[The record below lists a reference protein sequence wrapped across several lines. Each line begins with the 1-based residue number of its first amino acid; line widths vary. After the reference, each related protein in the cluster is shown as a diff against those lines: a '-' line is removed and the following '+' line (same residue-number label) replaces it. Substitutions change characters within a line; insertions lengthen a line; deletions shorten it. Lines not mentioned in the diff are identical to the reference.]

1 MKKFF
6 GVFKNIYLDIYILF
20 MMSCIILYT
29 VLLKINILGLKYMI
43 PIAIVLIVLCIIKG
57 FILLHKKLKKK
68 IKIFFSVTT
77 TLLLIAFIVLSV
89 VLLNAFSSV
98 KNIFSTRSYVDYSVM
113 VKKESNYKELEDID
127 KKIIGFYQDD
137 NYHERAEKR
146 LSTKIE
152 AEYIGYSSL
161 EELED
166 ALLSEEIDALMI
178 LDSYLDVIH
187 SNDIEEVE
195 GQEETPV
202 KEEDNFKDK
211 TRVIYTFK
219 LTIDNSKKEKDID
232 LENGSFVVF
241 VSGQDSYA
249 SSVSESSRSD
259 VNLLMAVNLK
269 TRQILL
275 VSIPRDYY
283 INIHGKNAYDKL
295 THISIYGSDTA
306 SQSLGDI
313 MDVEV
318 PYYVKF
324 NFTTFMKAIDYMLP
338 LDVYSDFDFTTG
350 VYDQTIG
357 NSYTFSKGYNHITSG
372 EMALQF
378 VRARKNFSEGDRQ
391 RGINQSRMLRAVINK
406 AATPQVL
413 LKYNDVLK
421 SLDGTFLT
429 NISDDSIIEI
439 VKYVINHN
447 GKFKISSYS
456 LDGYDSMRACYSSG
470 SQLLYAML
478 PNEDSVNQASLYI
491 KDVLEGRVPDIET
504 DASELADSSITH
516 SVSKTP
522 YKPVYYPTPSVV
534 VPKKEETKTDKDN
547 EKEKEEDKEEN
558 KDNEENK
565 TENSDDQNKQSETNT
580 DTNTGNENNTGT
592 EDNNTSTDTG
602 TEEDNSKDPE

>member
-6 GVFKNIYLDIYILF
+6 SVFKNIYLDIYLLF
-20 MMSCIILYT
+20 IISCISLLF
-29 VLLKINILGLKYMI
+29 VLLKINILDLKYLI
-43 PIAIVLIVLCIIKG
+43 PIIIGLLVLCIING
-57 FILLHKKLKKK
+57 IILLNKKLKKK
-68 IKIFFSVTT
+68 IKIFFSVLT
-77 TLLLIAFIVLSV
+77 TLLLIGFIVLSV
-89 VLLNAFSSV
+89 VLLNLFSSV
-98 KNIFSTRSYVDYSVM
+98 KNIFSTKSYVDYSVM
-113 VKKESNYKELEDID
+113 VKKESNYKELDDINN
-127 KKIIGFYQDD
+127 KIIGFYQDD
-137 NYHERAEKR
+137 SYHERAGKR
-146 LSTKIE
+146 LSSKID

-161 EELED
+161 EELEN
-166 ALLSEEIDALMI
+166 ALLGEEIDALMI
-178 LDSYLDVIH
+178 LDSYLDIIH
-187 SNDIEEVE
+187 NDEIEEVE
-195 GQEETPV
+195 EEKTET
-202 KEEDNFKDK
+202 KEDDFKEK
-211 TRVIYTFK
+211 TRVVYTFK

-269 TRQILL
+269 TKQILL

-295 THISIYGSDTA
+295 THISIYGSETA
-306 SQSLGDI
+306 TASLGDI
-313 MDVEV
+313 MDVDV
-318 PYYVKF
+318 PYYIKF
-324 NFTTFMKAIDYMLP
+324 NFTTFMRAIEYILP

-357 NSYTFSKGYNHITSG
+357 NSYTFSQGYNHITSG

-406 AATPQVL
+406 ATTPQVL
-413 LKYNDVLK
+413 LKYNDILK

-429 NISDDSIIEI
+429 NISDDSIMEI

-456 LDGYDSMRACYSSG
+456 VNGYDSMKACYSSG
-470 SQLLYAML
+470 SQLLYAMI
-478 PNEDSVNQASLYI
+478 PDDDSVNQASLYI

-522 YKPVYYPTPSVV
+522 YKETYYPTPSVII
-534 VPKKEETKTDKDN
+534 PKVEETDTDKD
-547 EKEKEEDKEEN
+547 KDK
-558 KDNEENK
+558 
-565 TENSDDQNKQSETNT
+565 
-580 DTNTGNENNTGT
+580 
-592 EDNNTSTDTG
+592 
-602 TEEDNSKDPE
+602 EEDNSTEENNEQEENTENNNESNEQEDNNQSNNEENNNNENNQNEETSE

>member
-6 GVFKNIYLDIYILF
+6 GTFKNIYLDIYLLF
-20 MMSCIILYT
+20 IMSCIYLFV
-29 VLLKINILGLKYMI
+29 VLININILGLKYLI
-43 PIAIVLIVLCIIKG
+43 PITVGLLFLIIIKG
-57 FILLHKKLKKK
+57 IILLNKKLKKK
-68 IKIFFSVTT
+68 IKIFFSITT
-77 TLLLIAFIVLSV
+77 TLLLIGFIVISV
-89 VLLNAFSSV
+89 VLLNIFSSV
-98 KNIFSTRSYVDYSVM
+98 KNVFSTKSYVDYSVM
-113 VKKESNYKELEDID
+113 VKKQSNYNKLEDINN
-127 KKIIGFYQDD
+127 KIIGFYQDD
-137 NYHERAEKR
+137 TYHERAEKK
-146 LSTKIE
+146 LSSSIE

-161 EELED
+161 EELEG
-166 ALLSEEIDALMI
+166 ALLNNEIDALMI
-178 LDSYLDVIH
+178 LDSYLDIIH
-187 SNDIEEVE
+187 NDEIQDVDEENNNTS
-195 GQEETPV
+195 Q
-202 KEEDNFKDK
+202 DDDFKDK
-211 TRVIYTFK
+211 TRVIYSFK

-306 SQSLGDI
+306 TASLGDI
-313 MDVEV
+313 MDVDV

-324 NFTTFMKAIDYMLP
+324 NFTTFMKAIEYILP
-338 LDVYSDFDFTTG
+338 LDVYSDYDFTTG

-357 NSYTFSKGYNHITSG
+357 NSYTFSQGYNHITSG

-406 AATPQVL
+406 ATTPQVL
-413 LKYNDVLK
+413 LKYNDILK

-429 NISDDSIIEI
+429 NISDDSIMEI

-456 LDGYDSMRACYSSG
+456 VDGYDSMRACYSSG

-478 PNEDSVNQASLYI
+478 PNDESVNQASLYI
-491 KDVLEGRVPDIET
+491 KDVLEGRIPDIET
-504 DASELADSSITH
+504 DASELADSSNTH

-522 YKPVYYPTPSVV
+522 YKETYYPTYSVV
-534 VPKKEETKTDKDN
+534 TPKNDETDKDK
-547 EKEKEEDKEEN
+547 EKDKEKEDTEEEKGTKEDN
-558 KDNEENK
+558 TTDTNN
-565 TENSDDQNKQSETNT
+565 ETNT
-580 DTNTGNENNTGT
+580 DNENNTEENNST
-592 EDNNTSTDTG
+592 EENTDDTNSDNNTN
-602 TEEDNSKDPE
+602 EETSE

>member
-6 GVFKNIYLDIYILF
+6 GTFKNIYLDIYLLFIL
-20 MMSCIILYT
+20 SCVSLFV
-29 VLLKINILGLKYMI
+29 VLININILGLKYLL
-43 PIAIVLIVLCIIKG
+43 PIAIGLLLLIVIKG
-57 FILLHKKLKKK
+57 FILLSKKLKKK
-68 IKIFFSVTT
+68 IKVFFSLTT
-77 TLLLIAFIVLSV
+77 TLLLIGLVVLSV
-89 VLLNAFSSV
+89 VLLNIFSSV
-98 KNIFSTRSYVDYSVM
+98 KNVFSTRSYVDYSVM
-113 VKKESNYKELEDID
+113 VKKESNYKELDDINN
-127 KKIIGFYQDD
+127 KIIGFYQDD
-137 NYHERAEKR
+137 TYHERAEKR
-146 LSTKIE
+146 LSSKIE

-161 EELED
+161 EELEN
-166 ALLSEEIDALMI
+166 ALLSNEIDALMI
-178 LDSYLDVIH
+178 LDSYLDIIH
-187 SNDIEEVE
+187 NDEIEEVE
-195 GQEETPV
+195 EETT
-202 KEEDNFKDK
+202 KKDDDFKDK

-275 VSIPRDYY
+275 VSIPRDYF

-295 THISIYGSDTA
+295 THISLYGSDTA

-313 MDVEV
+313 MDVDV

-324 NFTTFMKAIDYMLP
+324 NFTTFMKAIEYMLP

-357 NSYTFSKGYNHITSG
+357 NSYTFSQGYNHITSG

-406 AATPQVL
+406 ATTPQVL
-413 LKYNDVLK
+413 LKYNDILK

-429 NISDDSIIEI
+429 NISDDSIMEI

-456 LDGYDSMRACYSSG
+456 VNGYDSMKACYSSG
-470 SQLLYAML
+470 SQLLYAMI
-478 PNEDSVNQASLYI
+478 PDDDSVNQASLYI
-491 KDVLEGRVPDIET
+491 KDVLEGRTPNIEV
-504 DASELADSSITH
+504 DASELADTSITH

-522 YKPVYYPTPSVV
+522 YRETYYPAPSVII
-534 VPKKEETKTDKDN
+534 PKDN
-547 EKEKEEDKEEN
+547 NSDKEKEKDKEEGKETEEDKDKKEDNNESDNNTEN
-558 KDNEENK
+558 NNESNTNEEN
-565 TENSDDQNKQSETNT
+565 N
-580 DTNTGNENNTGT
+580 NENN
-592 EDNNTSTDTG
+592 NAS
-602 TEEDNSKDPE
+602 EDNSNTNNKNEETSE

>member
-6 GVFKNIYLDIYILF
+6 SVFKNIYLDIYLLF
-20 MMSCIILYT
+20 IISCISLLFI
-29 VLLKINILGLKYMI
+29 LLKINILGLKYLI
-43 PIAIVLIVLCIIKG
+43 PIIIGLVILCIING
-57 FILLHKKLKKK
+57 IILLNKKLKKK
-68 IKIFFSVTT
+68 IKIFFSVIT
-77 TLLLIAFIVLSV
+77 TLLLIGFIVLSV
-89 VLLNAFSSV
+89 VLINVFSSV
-98 KNIFSTRSYVDYSVM
+98 KNIFSTKSYVDYSVM
-113 VKKESNYKELEDID
+113 VKKESNYKELDDINN
-127 KKIIGFYQDD
+127 KIIGFYQDD
-137 NYHERAEKR
+137 SYHERAEKR
-146 LSTKIE
+146 LSSKIE

-161 EELED
+161 EELEN
-166 ALLSEEIDALMI
+166 ALLGEEIDALMI
-178 LDSYLDVIH
+178 LDSYLDIIH
-187 SNDIEEVE
+187 NDEIEEVE
-195 GQEETPV
+195 EEKTDT
-202 KEEDNFKDK
+202 KEDDFKDK

-269 TRQILL
+269 TKQILL

-295 THISIYGSDTA
+295 THISIYGSETA
-306 SQSLGDI
+306 TQSLGDI
-313 MDVEV
+313 MDVDV
-318 PYYVKF
+318 LYYVKF
-324 NFTTFMKAIDYMLP
+324 NFTTFMRAIEYILP

-357 NSYTFSKGYNHITSG
+357 NSYTFSQGYNHITSG

-406 AATPQVL
+406 ATTPQVL
-413 LKYNDVLK
+413 LKYNDILK

-429 NISDDSIIEI
+429 NISDDSIMEI

-456 LDGYDSMRACYSSG
+456 VNGYDSMKACYSSG
-470 SQLLYAML
+470 SQLLYAMI
-478 PNEDSVNQASLYI
+478 PDDDSVNQASLYI

-522 YKPVYYPTPSVV
+522 YKETYYPTPSVI
-534 VPKKEETKTDKDN
+534 VPKVEETDKDKDKD
-547 EKEKEEDKEEN
+547 KEKE
-558 KDNEENK
+558 
-565 TENSDDQNKQSETNT
+565 S
-580 DTNTGNENNTGT
+580 
-592 EDNNTSTDTG
+592 
-602 TEEDNSKDPE
+602 

>member
-6 GVFKNIYLDIYILF
+6 GTFKNIYLDIYLLFIL
-20 MMSCIILYT
+20 SCVSLFI
-29 VLLKINILGLKYMI
+29 VLININILGLKYLL
-43 PIAIVLIVLCIIKG
+43 PIAIGLLLLIVIKG
-57 FILLHKKLKKK
+57 FILLSKKLKKK
-68 IKIFFSVTT
+68 IKVFFSLTT
-77 TLLLIAFIVLSV
+77 TLLLIGLVVLSV
-89 VLLNAFSSV
+89 VLLNIFSSV
-98 KNIFSTRSYVDYSVM
+98 KNVFSTRSYVDYSVM
-113 VKKESNYKELEDID
+113 VKKESNYKELDDINN
-127 KKIIGFYQDD
+127 KIIGFYQDD
-137 NYHERAEKR
+137 TYHERAEKR
-146 LSTKIE
+146 LSSKIE

-161 EELED
+161 EELEN
-166 ALLSEEIDALMI
+166 ALLSNEIDALMI
-178 LDSYLDVIH
+178 LDSYLDIIH
-187 SNDIEEVE
+187 NDEIEEVE
-195 GQEETPV
+195 EETT
-202 KEEDNFKDK
+202 KKDDDFKDK

-275 VSIPRDYY
+275 VSIPRDYF

-295 THISIYGSDTA
+295 THISLYGSDTA

-313 MDVEV
+313 MDVDV

-324 NFTTFMKAIDYMLP
+324 NFTTFMKAIEYMLP

-357 NSYTFSKGYNHITSG
+357 NSYTFSQGYNHITSG

-406 AATPQVL
+406 ATTPQVL
-413 LKYNDVLK
+413 LKYNDILK

-429 NISDDSIIEI
+429 NISDDSIMEI

-456 LDGYDSMRACYSSG
+456 VNGYDSMKACYSSG
-470 SQLLYAML
+470 SQLLYAMI
-478 PNEDSVNQASLYI
+478 PDDDSVNQASLYI
-491 KDVLEGRVPDIET
+491 KDVLEGRTPNIEV
-504 DASELADSSITH
+504 DASELADTSITH

-522 YKPVYYPTPSVV
+522 YRETYYPAPSVII
-534 VPKKEETKTDKDN
+534 PKDN
-547 EKEKEEDKEEN
+547 NSDKEKEKDKEEDKETEEDKDKKEDNNESDNNTEN
-558 KDNEENK
+558 NNESNTNEEN
-565 TENSDDQNKQSETNT
+565 N
-580 DTNTGNENNTGT
+580 NENN
-592 EDNNTSTDTG
+592 NAS
-602 TEEDNSKDPE
+602 EDNSNTNNKNEETSE

>member
-6 GVFKNIYLDIYILF
+6 GTFKNIYLDIYLLFIL
-20 MMSCIILYT
+20 SCVSLFV
-29 VLLKINILGLKYMI
+29 VLININILGLKYLL
-43 PIAIVLIVLCIIKG
+43 PIAIGLLLLIVIKG
-57 FILLHKKLKKK
+57 FILLSKKLKKK
-68 IKIFFSVTT
+68 IKVFFSLTT
-77 TLLLIAFIVLSV
+77 TLLLIGLVVLSV
-89 VLLNAFSSV
+89 VLLNIFSSV
-98 KNIFSTRSYVDYSVM
+98 KNVFSTRSYVDYSVM
-113 VKKESNYKELEDID
+113 VKKESNYKELDDINN
-127 KKIIGFYQDD
+127 KIIGFYQDD
-137 NYHERAEKR
+137 TYHERAEKR
-146 LSTKIE
+146 LSSKIE

-161 EELED
+161 EELEN
-166 ALLSEEIDALMI
+166 ALLSNEIDALMI
-178 LDSYLDVIH
+178 LDSYLDIIH
-187 SNDIEEVE
+187 NDEIEEVE
-195 GQEETPV
+195 EETT
-202 KEEDNFKDK
+202 KKDDDFKDK

-275 VSIPRDYY
+275 VSIPRDYF

-295 THISIYGSDTA
+295 THISLYGSDTA

-313 MDVEV
+313 MDVDV

-324 NFTTFMKAIDYMLP
+324 NFTTFMKAIEYMLP

-357 NSYTFSKGYNHITSG
+357 NSYTFSQGYNHITSG

-406 AATPQVL
+406 ATTPQVL
-413 LKYNDVLK
+413 LKYNDILK

-429 NISDDSIIEI
+429 NISDDSIMEI

-456 LDGYDSMRACYSSG
+456 VNGYDSMKACYSSG
-470 SQLLYAML
+470 SQLLYAMI
-478 PNEDSVNQASLYI
+478 PDDDSVNQASLYI
-491 KDVLEGRVPDIET
+491 KDVLEGRTPNIEV
-504 DASELADSSITH
+504 DASELADTSITH

-522 YKPVYYPTPSVV
+522 YRETYYPAPSVII
-534 VPKKEETKTDKDN
+534 PKDN
-547 EKEKEEDKEEN
+547 NSDKEKEKDKEEDKETEEDKDKKEDNNESDNNTEN
-558 KDNEENK
+558 NNESNTNEEN
-565 TENSDDQNKQSETNT
+565 N
-580 DTNTGNENNTGT
+580 NENN
-592 EDNNTSTDTG
+592 NAS
-602 TEEDNSKDPE
+602 EDNSNTNNKNEETSE